1 MAEWRKVS
9 VTSAISAICV
19 IKNGVLIFR
28 EKGCWKQF
36 LRTFEMGWESVR
48 RKSVGWRWWGYQV
61 IRWIRIIEWK
71 RIDYADLL
79 FEWRRKNK
87 EIVFRVFRVYRV
99 NEKCPKY
106 PIYPKYPCY
115 IFAEIA
121 VCAHRNVRI
130 GGSGTSRTSD
140 SSCTGWIFAET
151 YFSSILSGVGVVTVL
166 L

>member
-1 MAEWRKVS
+1 MKAYGL
-9 VTSAISAICV
+9 SATSAICV
-19 IKNGVLIFR
+19 
-28 EKGCWKQF
+28 
-36 LRTFEMGWESVR
+36 LRMEHWFSGENSHAEDFCGLFEVGWESVR
-48 RKSVGWRWWGYQV
+48 RKSVGLRWRGYQV
-61 IRWIRIIEWK
+61 IRRIRVIEWK

-130 GGSGTSRTSD
+130 GGSGTSSTSD
-140 SSCTGWIFAET
+140 SSCTGWRFAET